1 MAILSFLFCLHV
13 FHFIPNNF
21 FPPSFFQLCYQFR
34 PDLRIWEIVFFRCG
48 HCKAPFESEIEV
60 KRHFRQVH
68 SDKPPP
74 PPKSPSTSPPK
85 KPKKKVCEECGV
97 ATYALK
103 NHILA
108 FHSDKIFKCDECG
121 KIYNSPY
128 LLKGHINNVSLDQF
142 QSILG
147 PFKVQFKSISVLY
160 FNYFFFLIF
169 RSILKF
175 PVRCAAKWSAKAN
188 SITTCN
194 KNTCRPVRKSTNVTI
209 VAKVSVKQVGCAIT
223 STCTLVKSL
232 TNVDFATLDL
242 QALATKQ
249 RMNEVIWDWNEKVP
263 DQHQPKIH
271 FLL

>member
-1 MAILSFLFCLHV
+1 MRRMRSCNLCLEKS
-13 FHFIPNNF
+13 HFGVP
-21 FPPSFFQLCYQFR
+21 
-34 PDLRIWEIVFFRCG
+34 
-48 HCKAPFESEIEV
+48 
-60 KRHFRQVH
+60 FRQNFQMRRVW
-68 SDKPPP
+68 
-74 PPKSPSTSPPK
+74 
-85 KPKKKVCEECGV
+85 
-97 ATYALK
+97 K
-103 NHILA
+103 NLQQ
-108 FHSDKIFKCDECG
+108 
-121 KIYNSPY
+121 
-128 LLKGHINNVSLDQF
+128 SLFIERAYQQCKF
-142 QSILG
+142 LG

-249 RMNEVIWDWNEKVP
+249 RMNEVIWD
-263 DQHQPKIH
+263 
-271 FLL
+271 